1 MSEHSKIQI
10 RGEGV
15 GEIDE
20 SILLKR
26 ASEIAHSDGRPTAN
40 ENDIN
45 HAREEIVNGYHMAQ
59 APETTSETEQLVEWD
74 DVSTEHGTQAVRVPL
89 EDEGNIVEE
98 LVLEGVEEA
107 EHDRRVESQP
117 LDDDEE

>member
-1 MSEHSKIQI
+1 MSEHSKIQL
-10 RGEGV
+10 RGEGI

-20 SILLKR
+20 SLLLKR
-26 ASEIAHSDGRPTAN
+26 ATEIAHTDGRPTAN

-45 HAREEIVNGYHMAQ
+45 HAREEIVNGYQASS
-59 APETTSETEQLVEWD
+59 APETTPETEQLVEWD
-74 DVSTEHGTQAVRVPL
+74 DISTEHGTQAVKVPM

-107 EHDRRVESQP
+107 DHDRRVESLP
-117 LDDDEE
+117 LDEEE